1 MADYSGE
8 SWIEIYQRALTELEH
23 AKMKGRIGEAR
34 AEIIARVE
42 ELKKIPAPHE
52 REDQAIDDALNA
64 LRFLEL
70 EEERYDENQRRQALE
85 TATRKL
91 QSIEPRIKKIDNSAL
106 E

>member
-8 SWIEIYQRALTELEH
+8 KWIEIYQKALTELEH

-42 ELKKIPAPHE
+42 ELKKIPALHE

-85 TATRKL
+85 TATRRL
-91 QSIEPRIKKIDNSAL
+91 QSIEPRIKKLDNSAS

>member
-42 ELKKIPAPHE
+42 E
-52 REDQAIDDALNA
+52 D
-64 LRFLEL
+64 
-70 EEERYDENQRRQALE
+70 
-85 TATRKL
+85 TRP
-91 QSIEPRIKKIDNSAL
+91 S
-106 E
+106 

>member
-1 MADYSGE
+1 MADYSGKK
-8 SWIEIYQRALTELEH
+8 WIEVYEKALTELEH
-23 AKMKGRIGEAR
+23 AKMKGRIGDAR

-42 ELKKIPAPHE
+42 ELKKIPALHA

-64 LRFLEL
+64 LRFLER
-70 EEERYDENQRRQALE
+70 EEERYDENQRRQALD

-91 QSIEPRIKKIDNSAL
+91 QSIEPRIRKLDDSAS

>member
-8 SWIEIYQRALTELEH
+8 GWIEIYQRALTELEH

-91 QSIEPRIKKIDNSAL
+91 QSIEPRIKKIDNSASQ
-106 E
+106 

>member
-91 QSIEPRIKKIDNSAL
+91 QSIEPRIKKINNSAL

>member
-1 MADYSGE
+1 
-8 SWIEIYQRALTELEH
+8 
-23 AKMKGRIGEAR
+23 
-34 AEIIARVE
+34 
-42 ELKKIPAPHE
+42 LKKIPAPHE

>member
-8 SWIEIYQRALTELEH
+8 GWIEIYQRALTELEH

>member
-1 MADYSGE
+1 
-8 SWIEIYQRALTELEH
+8 
-23 AKMKGRIGEAR
+23 
-34 AEIIARVE
+34 
-42 ELKKIPAPHE
+42 LKKIPALHE

-70 EEERYDENQRRQALE
+70 EEERYHENQRRQVLE